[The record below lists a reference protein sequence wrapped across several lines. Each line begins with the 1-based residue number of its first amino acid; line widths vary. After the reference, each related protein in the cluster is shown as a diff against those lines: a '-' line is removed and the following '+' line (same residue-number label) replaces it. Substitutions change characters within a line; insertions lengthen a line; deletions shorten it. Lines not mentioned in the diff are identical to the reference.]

1 MRCVL
6 AGQLLDG
13 QFPPRSESQCESPRL
28 FRSLVAFL
36 AALTLSCG
44 FGSGIFAGQAC
55 AQELKPFKVHA
66 ATGDHAGKEVDFLQ
80 ERKDATTVYVFI
92 NAAEWTRP
100 AARYVKKLDEA
111 VAAGIPEAA
120 DARLVIVWLS
130 DDVAK
135 GKEYLPK
142 AQMSLQLNRSDW
154 TVFEGEKSGPGDWNI
169 DIASAMTTVLVK
181 KGKETGRFPYRFVNE
196 TDVPAVVEAL
206 KK

>member
-1 MRCVL
+1 MRCAVIKKLL
-6 AGQLLDG
+6 AI
-13 QFPPRSESQCESPRL
+13 
-28 FRSLVAFL
+28 VI
-36 AALTLSCG
+36 ALTTSCVLS
-44 FGSGIFAGQAC
+44 SLDYRGQVWAD
-55 AQELKPFKVHA
+55 ELKPFKVHA

-80 ERKDATTVYVFI
+80 ERKDATTVYVFV

-100 AARYVKKLDEA
+100 VARYVKKLDEA

-130 DDVAK
+130 DDAAK

-142 AQMSLQLNRSDW
+142 AQMSLQLARGDW
-154 TVFEGEKSGPGDWNI
+154 AVFEGEKSGPGDWNI
-169 DIASAMTTVLVK
+169 DIASALTTIVVK

-196 TDVPAVVEAL
+196 TDVPAVVESL